1 MVLFFSGM
9 MNFPQFSYACKS
21 TCKSK
26 SDCEDC
32 DCGTEFAVPI
42 CFFDLCECVD
52 AKLGTLL
59 SPLSSNEDILDGVV

>member
-1 MVLFFSGM
+1 MAFFVMLLIVTSSM
-9 MNFPQFSYACKS
+9 TNFPQFSYACKS

-32 DCGTEFAVPI
+32 DCGTTFAVPI

-52 AKLGTLL
+52 AKRGLL
-59 SPLSSNEDILDGVV
+59 SPSPRATKT